1 MLASE
6 VITVSIERPFAEVYE
21 FVADPM
27 NITRWASIPE
37 TQMRSLGGLDWMVDL
52 PSGRTVIRFSPRNP
66 FGVLD
71 YQIFQPGQEPT
82 FTIPVRLIRN
92 GDATDLQLIVFRRE
106 GMTEEEFRS
115 EIEWTESDLQRL
127 KALLEGG

>member
-6 VITVSIERPFAEVYE
+6 VITISIRRPLAEVYE
-21 FVADPM
+21 FLADPM
-27 NITRWASIPE
+27 NVTRWASIPE
-37 TQMRSLGGLDWMVDL
+37 TTIEPVGGTDWLVEL
-52 PSGRTVIRFSPRNP
+52 PSGRTVIRFSPRNA
-66 FGVLD
+66 FGILD

-92 GDATDLQLIVFRRE
+92 RDGTDFQLVVFRRE
-106 GMTEEEFRS
+106 GMTDAEFRS

-127 KALLEGG
+127 KTLLEGG

>member
-6 VITVSIERPFAEVYE
+6 VITVSIRRPFAEVYE

-27 NITRWASIPE
+27 NMTRWASIPDTGME
-37 TQMRSLGGLDWMVDL
+37 SLGGNDWMVEL

-71 YQIFQPGQEPT
+71 YQIFQPGEEPT

-92 GDATDLQLIVFRRE
+92 REGTDFQLVVFRRE
-106 GMTEEEFRS
+106 GMTDAEFRS

-127 KALLEGG
+127 KTLLEGG